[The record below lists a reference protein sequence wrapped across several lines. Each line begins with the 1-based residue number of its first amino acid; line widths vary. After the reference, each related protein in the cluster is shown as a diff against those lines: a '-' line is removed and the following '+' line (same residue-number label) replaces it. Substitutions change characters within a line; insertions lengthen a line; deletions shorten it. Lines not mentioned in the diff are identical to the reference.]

1 MAEGTLKDW
10 LAEHPPP
17 DHAFTQSLAVVAE
30 RVREGVDLRIAVGEF
45 LDEFALLP
53 RGDLRA
59 RALRDQPSPTGAR
72 RHDAYLGAL
81 AEHLAAIHG
90 LERLVWAVDQA
101 RFLEAFWSRARC
113 AAFARSRSRSRRP
126 PFAAAGS
133 SSPRARSTAA
143 DPEWTATRS

>member
-30 RVREGVDLRIAVGEF
+30 RAREGADFPVAIREF

-53 RGDLRA
+53 RSDLRA
-59 RALRDQPSPTGAR
+59 RALSDQPSPTGAPR
-72 RHDAYLGAL
+72 YDAYLGAL

-90 LERLVWAVDQA
+90 LERPAWTVDPV
-101 RFLEAFWSRARC
+101 RFLEAFWFPSEVRGFRALAIAQSP
-113 AAFARSRSRSRRP
+113 AAFRRRGI
-126 PFAAAGS
+126 FIAQGS
-133 SSPRARSTAA
+133 LDRR
-143 DPEWTATRS
+143 

>member
-90 LERLVWAVDQA
+90 LERPVWAVDPA
-101 RFLEAFWSRARC
+101 RFLEAFWFPSEVCGFRALAIAQSP
-113 AAFARSRSRSRRP
+113 AAFRRRGI
-126 PFAAAGS
+126 FIAQGS
-133 SSPRARSTAA
+133 LDRR
-143 DPEWTATRS
+143 